1 MESRLLVLI
10 MKRHRCGLLL
20 RFGEFVLLSLF
31 TSSALLAQMLQVS
44 PGQVLIRMA
53 ATGPVAS
60 PQTLSI
66 SSNTAASIT
75 WRATV
80 SDDAPWISM
89 SAVTGTTPAQIGLS
103 LVDWRAASQPPGNYS
118 GKITFSAA
126 GATSAVVNVIWTV
139 VPRLPNP
146 TFSYPSG
153 VKGCTPASGYP
164 DPAMCQVPDE
174 KPPGNFQP
182 PAPGGSYTDPNFGA
196 SVKVVTGT
204 GVYHTYS
211 ANNPLSAK
219 NKYLM
224 TYLSNGTFNI
234 VDVATG
240 QVAFTRV
247 GANENFFWDSYSD
260 SIYYYPNGTA
270 LIKHDLQSGT

>member
-1 MESRLLVLI
+1 METRLSVLS
-10 MKRHRCGLLL
+10 MKRYRCGLLL
-20 RFGEFVLLSLF
+20 RFGQPLVLSLL
-31 TSSALLAQMLQVS
+31 TSSALLAQVLQVS

-53 ATGPVAS
+53 ATGPLAS

-66 SSNTAASIT
+66 SSNTAAPIS

-80 SDDAPWISM
+80 NDDAPWIAL
-89 SAVTGTTPAQIGLS
+89 SAVTGTTPMQIGLS
-103 LVDWRAASQPPGNYS
+103 LVDWRGASQPPGTYS
-118 GKITFSAA
+118 GKITFSAES
-126 GATSAVVNVIWTV
+126 TTPVVVTVIWIV
-139 VPRLPNP
+139 VQRLPNP

-153 VKGCTPASGYP
+153 VNGCTPTNGYP

-182 PAPGGSYTDPNFGA
+182 PAPGGSYIDPNFGA

-224 TYLSNGTFNI
+224 TYLSNGTFNV

-247 GANENFFWDSYSD
+247 NANQNFFWDTYID
-260 SIYYYPNGTA
+260 SRLLLSQRCGF
-270 LIKHDLQSGT
+270 H